1 MITMFKR
8 NLYPSLLIIILA
20 GLNACSGGNEKK
32 DEANLSA
39 GRASPKALP
48 AARRQGEKPVTV
60 ELSTVSS
67 GGQPAILASGEVEAV
82 QTANISTRVMG
93 RITNIFVKTGDRVNK
108 GQLLAS
114 VWDEDIK
121 AKRAQADAMITEAEA
136 AYATAQKDYDRF
148 NNLYKQQSATAKELD
163 NVALQYNS
171 AKARVAAAKQM
182 RSEVNANLSYSSLTA
197 PFSGVVTQKLAEVGS
212 IANPGMAILT
222 IEQNETFQVSAS
234 IAESDISKIH
244 LGDVADI
251 QIKST
256 GKLFEG
262 KIIQINPSSQFTG
275 GQYIIKISIP
285 GTVKKDIYAG
295 MFAGVSIPVKD
306 TRQVKDDVV
315 LVPLSAIINRDELN
329 GIYTVSADNTA
340 LLRWIRL
347 GKTYG
352 DKVEVISGLSKDE
365 KFIRSSESKLY
376 NGAPVVVKETREESM
391 VTYRDIYGDY

>member
-1 MITMFKR
+1 MFKTT
-8 NLYPSLLIIILA
+8 LSSSLIIIILA
-20 GLNACSGGNEKK
+20 GLNACSGGEEKK
-32 DEANLSA
+32 NETN
-39 GRASPKALP
+39 
-48 AARRQGEKPVTV
+48 ETPVAVT
-60 ELSTVSS
+60 LSTVSEDT
-67 GGQPAILASGEVEAV
+67 QPAISASGVVEAA

-121 AKRAQADAMITEAEA
+121 AKRAQTDAMIAEAEGA
-136 AYATAQKDYDRF
+136 FATAQKDYDRF

-163 NVALQYNS
+163 NVTLQYNS

-182 RSEVNANLSYSSLTA
+182 RSEVNANLTYSSVTA

-212 IANPGMAILT
+212 IANPGIPILT

-244 LGDVADI
+244 LCDVANI
-251 QIKST
+251 RIKST
-256 GKLFEG
+256 GKLFDG
-262 KIIQINPSSQFTG
+262 KIVQINPSSQFTG
-275 GQYIIKISIP
+275 GQYMVKISIP
-285 GTVKKDIYAG
+285 ETAKKDIYAG
-295 MFAGVSIPVKD
+295 MFASVSIPVKD
-306 TRQVKDDVV
+306 ILQVKNDVA
-315 LVPLSAIINRDELN
+315 LVPFSSIITRDELT
-329 GIYTVSADNTA
+329 GIYTVGVNNTA

-376 NGAPVVVKETREESM
+376 DGAPVIVKESGTSIATISR
-391 VTYRDIYGDY
+391 